1 MSHCKI
7 GFFRWSRLKNH
18 SYNTISSH
26 FTVGVCLTAM
36 HTVTEYQKWL
46 MNCLDFNGP
55 NNTVCCI
62 MAGFRP
68 PYVNVNCRSLIITI
82 FSPFYGDSNSFI
94 DSWLNVQRN
103 IHICKETFMCVKKSQ
118 WALKGWVFCSST
130 LQKMMGQKSSPF
142 SINQSRKKRH
152 LSFSFFQLPTK

>member
-82 FSPFYGDSNSFI
+82 FSPHTFFFFMEI
-94 DSWLNVQRN
+94 V
-103 IHICKETFMCVKKSQ
+103 IHSLILGWMCKETFMCVKKSQ
-118 WALKGWVFCSST
+118 WALKGWGFCSST